1 MKNGSSKHDAQLVS
15 STSNKPPS
23 QKPSEPAQALASN
36 PKKNYSS
43 LKIHRGPINM
53 NAITMKEP
61 ETVIQD
67 LMQILDTISVRFK
80 QSNNFSLKCEIKDLR
95 FLIEINLVEKFSNI
109 FVIKFYKNNQ
119 SPKYFDLCAEIFSK
133 LSL

>member
-1 MKNGSSKHDAQLVS
+1 MANQIASSS
-15 STSNKPPS
+15 SNKPQEIKRGDT
-23 QKPSEPAQALASN
+23 QKQGN
-36 PKKNYSS
+36 NYPE

-61 ETVIQD
+61 DVIIDD
-67 LMQILDTISVRFK
+67 LMRILDSISVRFK
-80 QSNNFSLKCEIKDLR
+80 KSNNYSLKCEIKDLR

-133 LSL
+133 LAL

>member
-1 MKNGSSKHDAQLVS
+1 MTNNNNAGSSQVNKVPKGKQDAS
-15 STSNKPPS
+15 S
-23 QKPSEPAQALASN
+23 
-36 PKKNYSS
+36 KKNYTS
-43 LKIHRGPINM
+43 LKVHRGPINM
-53 NAITMKEP
+53 NAITMKQP
-61 ETVIQD
+61 EIVIQD
-67 LMQILDTISVRFK
+67 LMNILDSISVRFK

>member
-1 MKNGSSKHDAQLVS
+1 MANNNATSSQINKVPKGKSESNVGS
-15 STSNKPPS
+15 
-23 QKPSEPAQALASN
+23 
-36 PKKNYSS
+36 KKNYSS
-43 LKIHRGPINM
+43 LKVHRGPINM

-61 ETVIQD
+61 EVVIQD
-67 LMQILDTISVRFK
+67 LMQILDSISVRFK